1 MKIVIVHNSELNA
14 IPPVRN
20 LVDALLAL
28 KQNIVLVSR
37 DKENAMNDYEAS
49 GVKVYRLKSNPNNV
63 LGKALAVLQRRKQIR
78 EIVKHE
84 MRDGDLLWAVLD
96 KTAIDIGINLLKSY
110 NSVIQLLEL
119 TEDIPLYTDVPLL
132 MANLKEY
139 AKAANKI
146 VVPEYNRAHI
156 LKTWWDLKKTP
167 IVLPNKPYK
176 LPPSEIPAE
185 IESKLTKLINER
197 RKVLLYQ
204 GDFNPDRDLEII
216 ADTVESMKDY
226 VLYLLGRPNKYLDN
240 LLSKKNGIEYIG
252 YIQPPYH
259 ICAARYA
266 HLGLLPYKPSKNMKY
281 CSELNALYCAPNKIH
296 EYASQGLPMIGPD
309 IPGLKFPFELYKVGE
324 CYQENSISSVI
335 QAIHK
340 IENEIEKYKSN
351 CLKFW
356 DSQNIVDI
364 IHSIINV
371 TDEQKTI

>member
-20 LVDALLAL
+20 LVDVLLAL

-37 DKENAMNDYEAS
+37 DKENAMDNYEAS
-49 GVKVYRLKSNPNNV
+49 GVKIYRLKSNPNNI
-63 LGKALAVLQRRKQIR
+63 LGKALLVLQRRRQIR
-78 EIVKHE
+78 EVVKYE

-96 KTAIDIGINLLKSY
+96 KTAIDIGIDLLENY

-119 TEDIPLYTDVPLL
+119 TEDIPLYTDVPLI
-132 MANLKEY
+132 MANLQKY
-139 AKAANKI
+139 AKATTKI

-156 LKTWWDLKKTP
+156 LKAWWNLKTTP

-176 LPPSEIPAE
+176 LPPSDTPAE
-185 IESKLTKLINER
+185 IKSKLTKLINEK

-216 ADTVESMKDY
+216 ADTVEYMKDY
-226 VLYLLGRPNKYLDN
+226 ALYLLGRPNKYLDN

-266 HLGLLPYKPSKNMKY
+266 HIGLLPYKPSKNMKY

-309 IPGLKFPFELYKVGE
+309 IPGLKFPFELYKIGE
-324 CYQENSISSVI
+324 CYQENSISSVV

-340 IENEIEKYKSN
+340 IETGIEEYKSN

-356 DSQNIVDI
+356 DSQSIVEI
-364 IHSIINV
+364 IKSIISDDYN
-371 TDEQKTI
+371 DEH

>member
-20 LVDALLAL
+20 LLDVLLAL

-49 GVKVYRLKSNPNNV
+49 GVKFYRLKSNPNNV

-84 MRDGDLLWAVLD
+84 MCDRDLLWAILD
-96 KTAIDIGINLLKSY
+96 KTAIDIGINLLRNY

-119 TEDIPLYTDVPLL
+119 TDDIPLYTDVPLI
-132 MANLKEY
+132 MANLKKY
-139 AKAANKI
+139 AEAANEI
-146 VVPEYNRAHI
+146 IVPEYNRAHI
-156 LKTWWDLKKTP
+156 LKIWWDLKKTP

-185 IESKLTKLINER
+185 IKSKLTKLINEKR
-197 RKVLLYQ
+197 RVLLYQ

-226 VLYLLGRPNKYLDN
+226 ALYLLGRPNKYLNN

-266 HLGLLPYKPSKNMKY
+266 HIGLLPYKPSKNMKY

-309 IPGLKFPFELYKVGE
+309 IPGLRFPFELYKIGE
-324 CYQENSISSVI
+324 CYKADSVSSVL
-335 QAIHK
+335 QAI
-340 IENEIEKYKSN
+340 NNVEKNIYEYKNN
-351 CLKFW
+351 CKKFW
-356 DSQNIVDI
+356 NSENIVDI
-364 IHSIINV
+364 IRSII
-371 TDEQKTI
+371 ESFE